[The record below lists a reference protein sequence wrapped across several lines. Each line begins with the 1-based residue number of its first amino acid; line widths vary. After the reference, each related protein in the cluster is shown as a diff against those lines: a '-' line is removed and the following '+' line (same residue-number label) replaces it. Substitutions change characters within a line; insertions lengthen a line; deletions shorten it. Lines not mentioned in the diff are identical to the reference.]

1 MEPPDPPDGRGW
13 KQSGQQGVTY
23 TSDGRPRCHTF
34 LESYEATRPDQP
46 NRELIDAYYSADISG
61 TATNGLNYWTDRP
74 HRAFVLEAQSIRMG
88 WIDEISQSDRTP
100 SYDLTELGVTPLE
113 RARGALAGL
122 AVGDALGRPVEF
134 WSRDRIEE
142 EYGFLDSY
150 QGHGSHGMSAGTVSD
165 DTEQALCIA
174 TSLASRGEW
183 DPEAVA
189 AQFVDWHGSAPFDI
203 GGTTSRSMEHLASGV
218 DWDEAGEM
226 TRQER
231 SNDRAT
237 NGSVMRCA
245 PLAIAY
251 PNETEKL
258 IQYSRESSIIT
269 HAHPK
274 CAYGAAI
281 LNLTIAN
288 LLTYTEEP
296 LSRAIQAADDDAP
309 SDLTARL
316 SSIEDAD
323 EASLSSSGDVTD
335 TLETAL
341 YYALTSSTFFE
352 AVTEAVNT
360 GGDTDTVG
368 AITGAVAGA
377 RFGIDPTLDQQES
390 GSIDPQLL
398 EEPNVTDLL
407 LLPDHVH
414 EIEDGV
420 GTLPAERT
428 WRDCISTL

>member
-1 MEPPDPPDGRGW
+1 MEQPDPPDERGW
-13 KQSGQQGVTY
+13 KQPGQQGVTY
-23 TSDGRPRCHTF
+23 TSDGHPRCHTF
-34 LESYEATRPDQP
+34 VESYETTSPDQP
-46 NRELIDAYYSADISG
+46 NQELIDAYYSADISDMS
-61 TATNGLNYWTDRP
+61 ANGLNYWTEHT
-74 HRAFVLEAQSIRMG
+74 HRAFVLEAQLIRMG
-88 WIDEISQSDRTP
+88 WIDEISQSNRTP
-100 SYDLTELGVTPLE
+100 SYDLTELGITPLE
-113 RARGALAGL
+113 RARGVLAGL

-134 WSRDRIEE
+134 WSGDRIEE
-142 EYGFLDSY
+142 EYGFLDTY
-150 QGHGSHGMSAGTVSD
+150 RGHGTHGMSAGTVSD

-174 TSLASRGEW
+174 TSLASHGEW
-183 DPEAVA
+183 APEAVA
-189 AQFVDWHGSAPFDI
+189 AQFVDWYGSAPFDI
-203 GGTTSRSMEHLASGV
+203 GGTTAQSMEHLASGV

-251 PNETEKL
+251 PNHPEKL
-258 IQYSRESSIIT
+258 IQYSRESSVIT
-269 HAHPK
+269 HAHPQ

-296 LSRAIQAADDDAP
+296 LSRAIQAVSGDAP
-309 SDLTARL
+309 SNLTNQL
-316 SSIEDAD
+316 CSVEDVN
-323 EASLSSSGDVTD
+323 EASLSSSGDVAD

-377 RFGIDPTLDQQES
+377 RFGISPTLDQRES
-390 GSIDPQLL
+390 GSIDTELL

-407 LLPDHVH
+407 LLLEHIHD
-414 EIEDGV
+414 IENGP
-420 GTLPAERT
+420 GTFPAERT
-428 WRDCISTL
+428 WRNHISTL